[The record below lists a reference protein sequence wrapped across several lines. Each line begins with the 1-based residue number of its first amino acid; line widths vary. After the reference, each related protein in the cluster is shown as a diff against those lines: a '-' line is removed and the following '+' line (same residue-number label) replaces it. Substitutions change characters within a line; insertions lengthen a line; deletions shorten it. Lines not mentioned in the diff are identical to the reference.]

1 MAKTTSRN
9 FKKVKDAFPELDIQQ
24 CETFMVGSKVL
35 VTEKFLSDFFGV
47 SGRAVRLWRE
57 KGLPL
62 DGITVHN
69 LNLYNLIDVIKW
81 HLENVKEG
89 SKSAIIIPHLNKG
102 NDYGDESNLDLS
114 EVSKDEAD
122 RRLQIQKVK
131 NEEIKHKELTG
142 KLIPAED
149 TDKVLAELGAVHVA
163 QYRGDLKLLP
173 MLLENKPK
181 HEITKLLDE
190 HYQSRIEDMHKI
202 TNVKGHKVTIFERSK
217 ENAGR

>member
-1 MAKTTSRN
+1 MKKESRN
-9 FKKVKDAFPELDIQQ
+9 LKKVVDAFPELDIRQ

-62 DGITVHN
+62 DPITVHN

-81 HLENVKEG
+81 NLDNVKDG
-89 SKSAIIIPHLNKG
+89 KSSIILNKQTT
-102 NDYGDESNLDLS
+102 NSFDESKVDLKDA
-114 EVSKDEAD
+114 SKDEAD
-122 RRLQIQKVK
+122 RRLQIQKVL

-149 TDKVLAELGAVHVA
+149 TDKALAEIGAVHIA

-190 HYQSRIEDMHKI
+190 HYASRIEDMNKI
-202 TNVKGHKVTIFERSK
+202 ANVKGHKVTIFERYK
-217 ENAGR
+217 DNA

>member
-1 MAKTTSRN
+1 MKKESRN
-9 FKKVKDAFPELDIQQ
+9 LKKVVDAFPELDIRQ

-62 DGITVHN
+62 DPITVHN

-81 HLENVKEG
+81 NLDNVKDG
-89 SKSAIIIPHLNKG
+89 KSSIILNKQTTG
-102 NDYGDESNLDLS
+102 VVDESNVDLKDA
-114 EVSKDEAD
+114 SKDEAD
-122 RRLQIQKVK
+122 RRLQIQKVL

-149 TDKVLAELGAVHVA
+149 TDKALAEIGAVHIA

-190 HYQSRIEDMHKI
+190 HYASRIEDMHKI
-202 TNVKGHKVTIFERSK
+202 VNVKGHKVTIFERYK
-217 ENAGR
+217 DNA